1 MKLIE
6 DIKYI
11 YDNRIVTLCN
21 NIKNAVSSASEPS
34 NEDLFSLK
42 QAINECLENYT
53 CSNIIFTFNTDK
65 ILFGVKVSPTISDP
79 EMINI
84 IAADPSYHPVFVQY
98 QLEIDSKLVENVS
111 GEELAALIM
120 EDICVTMDPLSAE
133 RVQDL
138 LALLVA
144 DKGSALSIR
153 ASVNYTQILIYAF
166 KETLYKVA
174 SIVFRPKES
183 LAMNEIT
190 SGLDIKDIL
199 DNLQENLKIT
209 LYGFSDVETAPKM
222 GCLEWA
228 LMIYDDIQTNI
239 RYAEEILNTAK
250 IGTASQLEINEINL
264 TLKCLRRAYNEVI
277 NEAAILEDKVVNE
290 ISIFKSLKKSGL
302 KSIENDLYEFK
313 MQVKTCVEQEEALFI
328 LKQINTRIGIL
339 DDYLQSEDLSEDER
353 NKWSA
358 IDMEYRALR
367 EELVKKKLSMRK
379 NIGYYVDY
387 DKIDQIE

>member
-1 MKLIE
+1 
-6 DIKYI
+6 
-11 YDNRIVTLCN
+11 
-21 NIKNAVSSASEPS
+21 
-34 NEDLFSLK
+34 
-42 QAINECLENYT
+42 
-53 CSNIIFTFNTDK
+53 
-65 ILFGVKVSPTISDP
+65 
-79 EMINI
+79 
-84 IAADPSYHPVFVQY
+84 
-98 QLEIDSKLVENVS
+98 
-111 GEELAALIM
+111 
-120 EDICVTMDPLSAE
+120 
-133 RVQDL
+133 
-138 LALLVA
+138 
-144 DKGSALSIR
+144 
-153 ASVNYTQILIYAF
+153 
-166 KETLYKVA
+166 
-174 SIVFRPKES
+174 
-183 LAMNEIT
+183 
-190 SGLDIKDIL
+190 
-199 DNLQENLKIT
+199 
-209 LYGFSDVETAPKM
+209 M

-339 DDYLQSEDLSEDER
+339 DDYLQTEDLSEDER

-358 IDMEYRALR
+358 IDVEYRALR